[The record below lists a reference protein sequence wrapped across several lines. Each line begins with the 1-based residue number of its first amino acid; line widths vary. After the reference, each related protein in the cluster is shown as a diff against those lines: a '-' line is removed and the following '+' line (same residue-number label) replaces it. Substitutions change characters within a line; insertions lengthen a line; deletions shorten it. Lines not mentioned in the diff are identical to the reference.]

1 MEKKWNA
8 IYVASRQEKKVFD
21 VLQKKGI
28 QSYLPL
34 VKTLRQWSDRKKMV
48 EFPLL
53 PGYVFVCLTN
63 ESQKLLVQQ
72 TKGVVNYVYSNG
84 KIGVVY
90 QNEIESLQNLIRLGY
105 HLESFPSSQ
114 RIQKGDRIQISSGPL
129 KNLEG
134 IVIEENNEEFF
145 QIFLEGIDFNVRV
158 KLPEGVLK
166 KIHT

>member
-63 ESQKLLVQQ
+63 ESQKLAVQQ
-72 TKGVVNYVYSNG
+72 SPAETIRGRT
-84 KIGVVY
+84 
-90 QNEIESLQNLIRLGY
+90 NLMKAVFG
-105 HLESFPSSQ
+105 SGPSSH
-114 RIQKGDRIQISSGPL
+114 
-129 KNLEG
+129 G
-134 IVIEENNEEFF
+134 IAYPAANDDTITDGGTHV
-145 QIFLEGIDFNVRV
+145 
-158 KLPEGVLK
+158 
-166 KIHT
+166 

>member
-1 MEKKWNA
+1 MTGVQTCA
-8 IYVASRQEKKVFD
+8 
-21 VLQKKGI
+21 
-28 QSYLPL
+28 LP
-34 VKTLRQWSDRKKMV
+34 
-48 EFPLL
+48 
-53 PGYVFVCLTN
+53 
-63 ESQKLLVQQ
+63 
-72 TKGVVNYVYSNG
+72 
-84 KIGVVY
+84 I
-90 QNEIESLQNLIRLGY
+90 LQNLIRLGY